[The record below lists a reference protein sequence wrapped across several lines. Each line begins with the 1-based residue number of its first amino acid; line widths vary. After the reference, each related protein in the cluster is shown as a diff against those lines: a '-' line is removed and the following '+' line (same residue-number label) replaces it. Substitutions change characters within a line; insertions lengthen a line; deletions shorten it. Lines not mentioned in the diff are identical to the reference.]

1 MTTKLDKAD
10 DDIDAFEALESEEK
24 EFVKV
29 LSHQFLYNKHIT
41 DAVYLRRMQKL
52 IVF

>member
-1 MTTKLDKAD
+1 MTTSPEKAD

-29 LSHQFLYNKHIT
+29 RQSRPFYELLIT
-41 DAVYLRRMQKL
+41 DT
-52 IVF
+52 